1 MDVKRDILWRVY
13 LSYLAVV
20 AIGVLILAKAF
31 IIQQVEG
38 KHWRSMSDSLH
49 QKIEETEADRG
60 TIYSED
66 GQMLSTSVPQFDIYI
81 DFEAEGLIEKNGKRF
96 KDNIDSLSY
105 SLANLFKDQ
114 SEGEYKKILAE
125 GYKNKDRYYLLR
137 KNISYREYQQL
148 KTFPLVRLG
157 KNKSGFIAMDKSKRL
172 NPYNMLAFRTIGLA
186 RDSFKVGLEL
196 TYDSLL
202 KGKNGS
208 RLVRYIAGGVSVPV
222 EEGFETDAENGK
234 DIVTTIDV
242 LIQEITENALMKMM
256 IQNEAEHGCAIVME
270 TKTGKIKAIANLGKR
285 NSGNYFEDYNYAINP
300 SEPGS
305 TFKLAT
311 MMSLLGD
318 KKVSLNNTVNLEG
331 GTWQINGRKVFDS
344 EKHGRYDVTVK
355 QAFELSSNVGMAK
368 LVWNSYGNNPNQF
381 IRDLH
386 RIHLDTLTGIDLKGE
401 RNAVIYKPGTK
412 YWSSTT
418 LPWMAFGYNIAITPL
433 QTITLYNAVANN
445 GKMMRPYL
453 VSSVK
458 EEGELIKEIDPKVI
472 DEKICSDQTLQQ
484 LKECLE
490 GVCTEGTAKEI
501 FKNSTYKVAGKTGTA
516 LVANDN
522 KGYADEIFQ
531 SSFAGYFPADD
542 PQYTILVV
550 IKNKPHAL
558 NHYGAS
564 VAGPVFKEIADRL
577 YLTYVHQNNYTNY
590 SSNKKDSSS
599 FNYVGSKDELK
610 FLMKTMQLHYND
622 STSLTS
628 DWVNINSN
636 KGNIAL
642 NNRKINT
649 NTMPLLKGMGLKDAV
664 YLCENIGLK
673 LIVKGK
679 GKVEDQSIVAG
690 TPIAKG
696 QIINILLN

>member
-13 LSYLAVV
+13 LSYLVVV
-20 AIGVLILAKAF
+20 AIGVLILVKAF

-49 QKIEETEADRG
+49 QKIEETEAERG

-105 SLANLFKDQ
+105 DLANLFKDQ
-114 SEGEYKKILAE
+114 TAGEYKKILTE

-172 NPYNMLAFRTIGLA
+172 NPYNMLAFRTIGLD

-202 KGKNGS
+202 RGKSGS

-222 EEGFETDAENGK
+222 EGGFETDAENGK

-386 RIHLDTLTGIDLKGE
+386 RMHLDTLTGIDLKGE